1 MNFWAK
7 KRKGDLVF
15 ESNLVLSQ
23 RGIRAMPHAIPQTH
37 SSVYCF
43 YPHRFKSEIHVFL
56 FIESWSRDQLMQK
69 DLLTWLENLLFLD
82 KRVFLTRLGLR
93 FTYVTWLVSK
103 WQAWLHVGG
112 ALGERH
118 EINKSWLEIFDCI
131 LLSNR
136 MIRLWKFY
144 SCSFI
149 PNWTRLFKFACN
161 TDLNDN
167 FRRQIKP
174 AKSAY
179 YVSSAFFG
187 K

>member
-69 DLLTWLENLLFLD
+69 DLLLNLTWKLAIFRQEGIFNTF
-82 KRVFLTRLGLR
+82 G
-93 FTYVTWLVSK
+93 FTFHVCHLIGFKMTSLITCRRRIRRKTWNKQKLVGNF
-103 WQAWLHVGG
+103 WL
-112 ALGERH
+112 
-118 EINKSWLEIFDCI
+118 
-131 LLSNR
+131 
-136 MIRLWKFY
+136 Y
-144 SCSFI
+144 FI
-149 PNWTRLFKFACN
+149 T
-161 TDLNDN
+161 
-167 FRRQIKP
+167 
-174 AKSAY
+174 
-179 YVSSAFFG
+179 
-187 K
+187 

>member
-1 MNFWAK
+1 MNFCAK

-118 EINKSWLEIFDCI
+118 EINKSSLEIFDCI
-131 LLSNR
+131 LLSTR
-136 MIRLWKFY
+136 MIRLWNFTLAHLFQIGLD
-144 SCSFI
+144 CSNLHVTLI
-149 PNWTRLFKFACN
+149 WMTILGVKTSQKCI
-161 TDLNDN
+161 LCE
-167 FRRQIKP
+167 QC
-174 AKSAY
+174 
-179 YVSSAFFG
+179 FF
-187 K
+187 